1 MKIGQG
7 FAHAN
12 SCLTVYAIRCP
23 GRRTLGHSPKE
34 CTLMPGVVV
43 REDEPFESA
52 IRRFKK
58 QLQRS
63 GVLGEAKRRRAY
75 DKPSVKKKK
84 KSILAR
90 KRLLKKLRRM
100 RRYS

>member
-1 MKIGQG
+1 
-7 FAHAN
+7 
-12 SCLTVYAIRCP
+12 
-23 GRRTLGHSPKE
+23 
-34 CTLMPGVVV
+34 MPGVVV

-75 DKPSVKKKK
+75 DKPSIKKKK
-84 KSILAR
+84 KSIMAR
-90 KRLLKKLRRM
+90 KRLLKKMRRM
-100 RRYS
+100 RRYG

>member
-12 SCLTVYAIRCP
+12 SCLTVDAIRCP

>member
-1 MKIGQG
+1 MKNGQG

-12 SCLTVYAIRCP
+12 SCLSVRELRCL
-23 GRRTLGHSPKE
+23 GGGTLGHSPKE
-34 CTLMPGVVV
+34 FIFMPGVVV

-100 RRYS
+100 RRYG